1 MADNFTANPGSGGDT
16 FRADDIGGVKIPA
29 AKINLGADN
38 ADDGFVSSSNP
49 LPISGSVTVSGTIA
63 FSNTSL
69 AVTQSG
75 GWVLSANSGVDI
87 GDVTINNATGA
98 AAVNI
103 QDGGNSITVDG
114 TVTANAGTGTF
125 AISAASLPLPSGAAT
140 AAKQPALGTAGSAS
154 TDVITVQGI
163 ASGVA
168 LPVSGTVAATQ
179 SGTWNIGS
187 ITTLPT
193 LANVTTVATVTTVG
207 TLTNITNW
215 GNIVDNAAFTD
226 GTTRLSM
233 SGYIFDEVAGTA
245 LTEND
250 GAAAR
255 IDSKRAQ
262 VLVIEDATTRG
273 QRQAVDASGNASVS
287 NKATATGGA
296 TIGKV
301 LSAASTNATNLKG
314 SAGNVFSIALVNTNA
329 AVRYIHLY
337 NKATAPTVG
346 TDVPVATFGI
356 PGNAAGAG
364 ISIPADIGA
373 AFTTGIG
380 YSLTTGAS
388 DTDTGAVALNE
399 ITGWILYK

>member
-16 FRADDIGGVKIPA
+16 FRADDIGTYKIPA
-29 AKINLGADN
+29 SKINLGADN

-49 LPISGSVTVSGTIA
+49 LPV
-63 FSNTSL
+63 
-69 AVTQSG
+69 
-75 GWVLSANSGVDI
+75 
-87 GDVTINNATGA
+87 
-98 AAVNI
+98 
-103 QDGGNSITVDG
+103 
-114 TVTANAGTGTF
+114 
-125 AISAASLPLPSGAAT
+125 SAASLPLPTGAAT
-140 AAKQPALGTAGSAS
+140 AAKQPALGTAGVAS

-168 LPVSGTVAATQ
+168 QPVSGTVAATQ

-233 SGYIFDEVAGTA
+233 SGFIFDEVAGTA

-250 GAAAR
+250 AAAAR

-346 TDVPVATFGI
+346 TDVPVVTFGI

-373 AFTTGIG
+373 AFTTGIS